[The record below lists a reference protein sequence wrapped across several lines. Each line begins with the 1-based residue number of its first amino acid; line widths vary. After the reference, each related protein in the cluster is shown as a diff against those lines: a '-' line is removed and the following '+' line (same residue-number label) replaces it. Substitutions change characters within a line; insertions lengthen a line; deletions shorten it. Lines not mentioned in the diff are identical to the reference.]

1 MTPAE
6 QRSLVP
12 PALRSDAHK
21 GNAGRVLCLAGSRE
35 MPGAAVLTVRGALRG
50 GAGLVTAACLAENL
64 LGILPIA
71 APEAILRDLGRLSD
85 LPFMLETG
93 DYHAIVAGPGLGLER
108 GAEALQ
114 ALLRARRRAS
124 IERPLVLDA
133 DALNA
138 LGALAERTEPLSE
151 EPGTLVLTPHPGE
164 ARRLL
169 GRAVPADEAGRVAC
183 ARELAAETGAIC
195 CLKGRGTVVV
205 QGDLVYVNDTGNAG
219 MATGGAGD
227 VLTGVLGAYLALCAT
242 GEHPDWTPF
251 DAVCSAVRAHGH
263 AGDLAAAHQGQRGLV
278 ASDLVTFL
286 PAAQRRLAEA

>member
-1 MTPAE
+1 MTPSLE
-6 QRSLVP
+6 RSLVA
-12 PALRSDAHK
+12 PALRPDAHK
-21 GNAGRVLCLAGSRE
+21 GIAGRVLCLAGSRE

-50 GAGLVTAACLAENL
+50 GAGLVTAGCLAENL
-64 LGILPIA
+64 LQILPIA
-71 APEAILRDLGRLSD
+71 APEAVLRDLARLSD

-93 DYHAIVAGPGLGLER
+93 DFHSIVAGPGLGLER
-108 GAEALQ
+108 AKEALQ
-114 ALLRARRRAS
+114 ALLRARRRLGGG
-124 IERPLVLDA
+124 RPLVLDA

-138 LGALAERTEPLSE
+138 LADRPESLLD
-151 EPGTLVLTPHPGE
+151 EPGTVILTPHPGE
-164 ARRLL
+164 ARRML
-169 GRAVPADEAGRVAC
+169 GRPVPEEEAGRVDF
-183 ARELAAETGAIC
+183 ARELAAKTGALC

-205 QGDLVYVNDTGNAG
+205 HGDLVYVNDTGNAG

-251 DAVCSAVRAHGH
+251 DAVCAGVRAHGY
-263 AGDLAAAHQGQRGLV
+263 AGDLAAAHQGQRGMI